1 VRLIV
6 ALMLFTLSQ
15 LAFGA
20 EPVGRLFFTT
30 DQRAQLNTLR
40 AQRIVA
46 SQVKDEPIP
55 ELVKFSG
62 LVRRNDG
69 KSTVWVNG
77 QSLSDAELRS
87 KQSVTGTV
95 GRNGDI
101 FLKSPEGNTQTRLKV
116 GQQVELLSG
125 RVEESYAT
133 RQPVKSAATPAQ
145 KPAAPDTKAGSASPA
160 KSDTPPARET
170 ASEPESKTAPR

>member
-1 VRLIV
+1 
-6 ALMLFTLSQ
+6 MLFTLSQ

-77 QSLSDAELRS
+77 QLLSEAELRN

-125 RVEESYAT
+125 RVEESFST
-133 RQPVKSAATPAQ
+133 RPPSKSAATAAPS
-145 KPAAPDTKAGSASPA
+145 KPAPTDTKAGPATTA
-160 KSDTPPARET
+160 KSDTPAEREP
-170 ASEPESKTAPR
+170 ASEPASKTVPR